1 MNQFDINTYD
11 FHLPTDRIAQHPVH
25 PRDRSR
31 LMVVD
36 RSSGTISDQV
46 FSDLGGLLSDR
57 DVLVL
62 NETRVIPAR
71 LLGVKQDTGA
81 KVEVLLLRP
90 ESHGWACLVK
100 PAKRLKP
107 GAIIEFGGGQLYG
120 RIVEEM
126 PFAGGRLVE
135 FYGFDDWDATLEQ
148 VGVMPLPPY
157 IDRPAEEGDNTSYQ
171 TVYSRAAGSVAAP
184 TAGLHF
190 TAELLDT
197 LQAAGVGIIKLVL
210 HVGIGTFRPVE
221 AQDIRDHHMHYEAYE
236 LGEEQAERLNQARA
250 DGKRIIAVGTT
261 SVRTLESTYSSES
274 GFNAGRGETN
284 LFVYPG
290 HDFKSIDALI
300 TNFHLPKSS
309 LVMLVYAFGGI
320 ELMHR
325 AYRQAIE
332 KDYRFFSYGDAMLII

>member
-1 MNQFDINTYD
+1 MNRFDINTYD
-11 FHLPTDRIAQHPVH
+11 FHLPPDRIAQHPVH
-25 PRDRSR
+25 PRDRSK

-36 RSSGTISDQV
+36 RRSSTIQDRI
-46 FSDLGGLLSDR
+46 FSDLDSLLGNN

-71 LLGVKQDTGA
+71 LLGVKQGTGA

-90 ESHGWACLVK
+90 DGQGWSCLVK

-107 GAIIEFGGGQLYG
+107 GTIVEFGNGQLFG
-120 RIVEEM
+120 RVAAEL
-126 PFAGGRLVE
+126 PFAGGRRVE
-135 FYGFDDWDATLEQ
+135 FYGFDDWDTILEK
-148 VGVMPLPPY
+148 VGAMPLPPY

-171 TVYSRAAGSVAAP
+171 TVYSRASGSVAAP

-190 TAELLDT
+190 TEELLER
-197 LQAAGVGIIKLVL
+197 LQKKGVEIVKLVL

-221 AQDIRDHHMHYEAYE
+221 AQDIREHRMHYEAYE
-236 LGEEQAERLNQARA
+236 LGAEQAQSLNRARA
-250 DGKRIIAVGTT
+250 NGKRIIAVGTT
-261 SVRTLESTYSSES
+261 SVRTLESTFSAGT
-274 GFNAGRGETN
+274 GFIAGRGETN

-290 HDFKSIDALI
+290 YEFKAIDALL

-325 AYRQAIE
+325 A
-332 KDYRFFSYGDAMLII
+332 